1 MKLVIATDNKNK
13 VKEIKEVLKD
23 FDFEILSKKE
33 LGLGD
38 LNIVENA
45 ETLEGNAKIKAEA
58 ISKKI
63 DSYILADDTGLFV
76 KALNGEPGVRSAR
89 YAGDHDEKANRKKL
103 LKNLEDKDDRS
114 AYFKTV
120 LCLISPDKNVNFI
133 EGTCKGIIANEE
145 KGKGG
150 FGYDPIFIPEGQN
163 KTFGQMSLLEK
174 NIISHRG
181 RALENLKKYFTE
193 LI

>member
-103 LKNLEDKDDRS
+103 LENLEDKDDRS

-120 LCLISPDKNVNFI
+120 LCLISPDKNINFI

>member
-120 LCLISPDKNVNFI
+120 LCLISPDKNINFI

-145 KGKGG
+145 EGKGG

>member
-45 ETLEGNAKIKAEA
+45 ETLEENAKIKAEA

>member
-76 KALNGEPGVRSAR
+76 KVLNGEPGVRSAR

-120 LCLISPDKNVNFI
+120 LCLISPDKNLNFI

>member
-103 LKNLEDKDDRS
+103 LKNLKDKDDRS

>member
-133 EGTCKGIIANEE
+133 EGTCKGFIANEE

>member
-120 LCLISPDKNVNFI
+120 LCLISPDKNINFI

>member
-120 LCLISPDKNVNFI
+120 LCLISPDKNLNFI

>member
-103 LKNLEDKDDRS
+103 LKNLKDKDDRS

-133 EGTCKGIIANEE
+133 EGTCTGIIANEE

>member
-133 EGTCKGIIANEE
+133 EGTCKGFIANEE
-145 KGKGG
+145 KGKVG

>member
-89 YAGDHDEKANRKKL
+89 YAGDHDEKENRKKL

-120 LCLISPDKNVNFI
+120 LCLISPDKNLNFI